1 MRGNSS
7 SRSARRCLR
16 LCRKSAQLT
25 LAVFGIQGV
34 IGVACAQAQ
43 PEVAGTQIAEA
54 AAAPGTVTIREYI
67 VRGNSTL
74 DAEAIEMAVYPHLG
88 PGRTM
93 ADIESARESLQKVYN
108 DHGYQSVYVDLPE
121 QQVVGGIVI
130 LQVSETKVGRLRV
143 TGARHYSPLEIRDQ
157 VPALKEGEVP
167 DFKLA
172 QVQLGELN
180 RTPDRQV
187 IPTVKPGAVPGTM
200 DVDLQVDDRSPWGF
214 SVGLNND
221 SSADTSNLRAMA
233 TISHSNLWQKG
244 HSASIT
250 FFTAPRN
257 MDDAKV
263 VSASYSMPLS
273 SRWNL
278 DFSGYKS
285 DSDVATVG
293 DTNVL
298 GKGYSLGV
306 TASYNWAP
314 IGSWYHSV
322 SAGVEFKDFDENL
335 VFGPSS
341 QSVPIRYVP
350 FTLGYSGYRA
360 TESSQSVLGLSLTGA
375 SRSFFSVG
383 SDESEFHEK
392 RWLANPSFVV
402 LKGNL
407 SHTQDVVRGWQL
419 HGRAS
424 FQIAS
429 GPLVSNEQFSAGGAT
444 SVRGYYAAERT
455 GDDGLLLGAELRT
468 PSLSSWL
475 GTAVSEWRFYAFAEA
490 AGLRLRD
497 PLPEQDDRY
506 GLASVGL
513 GTRLRLYDWFSAGLD
528 WGYPLRNGPNTE
540 KHDPRVNFNLR
551 ASF

>member
-7 SRSARRCLR
+7 TLSARRCLR
-16 LCRKSAQLT
+16 LSRKSAQLA
-25 LAVFGIQGV
+25 LAMFGIQGAL
-34 IGVACAQAQ
+34 GAACAQEALGT
-43 PEVAGTQIAEA
+43 PVAVTAG
-54 AAAPGTVTIREYI
+54 APATVTIREYI
-67 VRGNSTL
+67 VRGNTTL
-74 DAEAIEMAVYPHLG
+74 DAEAVEMAVYPHLG

-93 ADIESARESLQKVYN
+93 ADIEAARESLQKVYN
-108 DHGYQSVYVDLPE
+108 DHGYQSIYVDLPE

-143 TGARHYSPLEIRDQ
+143 TGARYHSPLEIRDR

-172 QVQLGELN
+172 QAQLGELN

-187 IPTVKPGAVPGTM
+187 IPSVKPGAVPGTM
-200 DVDLQVDDRSPWGF
+200 DVDLQVDDRSPWGV

-221 SSADTSNLRAMA
+221 YSVDTSNLRAMA
-233 TISHSNLWQKG
+233 TLSHSNLWQKG

-250 FFTAPRN
+250 FFTSPRD

-263 VSASYSMPLS
+263 FSASYSIPLS
-273 SRWNL
+273 NRWNL
-278 DFSGYKS
+278 DFFGYKS
-285 DSDVATVG
+285 DSDVASVN

-306 TASYNWAP
+306 TASYNWEP
-314 IGSWYHSV
+314 IGNWYHSV
-322 SAGVEFKDFDENL
+322 SAGLEFKDFDEDL
-335 VFGPSS
+335 VFGSSS

-350 FTLGYSGYRA
+350 ITLGYSGYRS
-360 TESSQSVLGLSLTGA
+360 TESSQSMLDLSLTGA

-383 SDESEFHEK
+383 SDEHDFHEK
-392 RWLANPSFVV
+392 RWLANPSFVA

-407 SHTQDVVRGWQL
+407 SHTQDVARGWQL

-444 SVRGYYAAERT
+444 SIRGYYAAERT
-455 GDDGLLLGAELRT
+455 GDDGYLLGAELRT
-468 PSLSSWL
+468 PSLAPWL
-475 GTAVSEWRFYAFAEA
+475 GGAVSEWRFYAFAET
-490 AGLRLRD
+490 AGMRLRD
-497 PLPEQDDRY
+497 PLPEQEDSFR
-506 GLASVGL
+506 LASVGF
-513 GTRLRLYDWFSAGLD
+513 GTRMRLYDWFSAGLD
-528 WGYPLRNGPNTE
+528 WGYPLRTGPNTE
-540 KHDPRVNFNLR
+540 KHDPRVNFSLR